1 MNLCYKEEAYY
12 PCHEWGKRSF
22 HLDAS
27 GFIFGLF
34 WECWCCKINY
44 FIPFNCMFYVV
55 FVIFCTFPLIWH
67 FTLILSPIYQS
78 ETDFEYLSM
87 SKSKEQSRMDNP
99 EKLTKLNTQDEEK
112 QIKIHKTICVG
123 HHYTQANTHNVNKT
137 WDFLQTTGCKD
148 EPNIVFWGNLNVHHN
163 TETTTMR
170 CR

>member
-1 MNLCYKEEAYY
+1 MNGAREVFILT
-12 PCHEWGKRSF
+12 
-22 HLDAS
+22 HLV
-27 GFIFGLF
+27 LF
-34 WECWCCKINY
+34 SVCSESVGVAKSIILYRLIVCFMLFLW
-44 FIPFNCMFYVV
+44 FSVL
-55 FVIFCTFPLIWH
+55 FPLIWY
-67 FTLILSPIYQS
+67 FTLILSPIYRS